1 MDAASGERNARTMTL
16 TPEQARARLTE
27 VRRLLRDPVALA
39 RGREGFDVDAMRT
52 IALLKLVQ
60 FLEDALA

>member
-1 MDAASGERNARTMTL
+1 MTL

-52 IALLKLVQ
+52 MALLKLVQ